1 MASYVDK
8 FNATFQVITDIHLE
22 NAYSCPDFAT
32 RWPALTP
39 CLILSGDIGH
49 VSCPIWHQFMDYVN
63 ESWDLVIYVLGN
75 HEFYSNRKSMMKLLD
90 LYKTT
95 IGEKWQNIKLLDN
108 QTMGLEWNEQTWA
121 IIGSTAW
128 GSADYS
134 VVLSINDFK
143 QIKIHNDAGY
153 LKPITVKDYHELHNR
168 DIQFIMDE
176 LSSIEVDMPVIVVT
190 HFPLTRDGTSD
201 PIYGN
206 QSEAIKKYY
215 ANELHDKIK
224 GNPRLTL
231 VAGHTHHAYDFIMDD
246 VRYIGG
252 YVSNQE

>member
-22 NAYSCPDFAT
+22 NAETCPDFAAK
-32 RWPALTP
+32 WPALTP

-49 VSCPIWHQFMDYVN
+49 IGRPIWHQFMEYVN
-63 ESWDLVIYVLGN
+63 VNWDVVVYVLGN
-75 HEFYSNRKSMMKLLD
+75 HEFYSNSKSMLHLLD
-90 LYKTT
+90 KYKTT
-95 IGEKWQNIKLLDN
+95 IGEKWPKIHLLVN
-108 QTMGLEWNEQTWA
+108 QSMGIEWNEQIWA
-121 IIGSTAW
+121 IVGSTAW
-128 GSADYS
+128 GSAEYS
-134 VVLSINDFK
+134 LVLSINDFK
-143 QIKIHNDAGY
+143 QIKLHNDVGH

-168 DIQFIMDE
+168 DVQYIMDE
-176 LSSIEVDMPVIVVT
+176 ISYIEGEMPVIVVT

-206 QSEAIKKYY
+206 QSEATKRYF
-215 ANELHDKIK
+215 ANELHDKLK

-252 YVSNQE
+252 YVSARE